1 MRRMTWTALLL
12 IWICMTAMPLQAAD
26 KMEEWLG
33 TDYLIGPGDV
43 LYISVWKVE
52 DMTKLVTVLPD
63 NKISFPLIGEVVAGG
78 KTVVQLKKEL
88 EDKITHF
95 VPDPNLSV
103 MVQQVNS
110 MQIYVIGKVNNPGRF
125 VLNTNVNVLQ
135 ALAMAGGLD
144 PFAKRNKIKIFREK
158 RNKPE
163 IFKFRYDDVSHG
175 TNPEQ
180 NIRLK
185 RGDVI
190 VVP

>member
-1 MRRMTWTALLL
+1 MTWKALLL
-12 IWICMTAMPLQAAD
+12 IWICMTTMPLQAAE
-26 KMEEWLG
+26 KMEEWPG
-33 TDYLIGPGDV
+33 EGYIIGPGDV
-43 LYISVWKVE
+43 LEISVWKVE

-63 NKISFPLIGEVVAGG
+63 NKISFPLIGEVVAGE
-78 KTVVQLKKEL
+78 KTVIQLKKEL

-110 MQIYVIGKVNNPGRF
+110 MQIYVIGRVNNPGRF
-125 VLNTNVNVLQ
+125 ILNTNVNVLQ
-135 ALAMAGGLD
+135 ALAMAGGLN
-144 PFAKRNKIKIFREK
+144 PFAKRNKVKIFREK
-158 RNKPE
+158 GDKPE
-163 IFKFRYDDVSHG
+163 IFNFRYDDVSHG
-175 TNPEQ
+175 IQLEQ